1 MLSPTKLFIAAMALA
16 SFGVAA
22 PEPEHLNN
30 LEARACPGGSYNNCI
45 GQTNSQC
52 QGQPPAG
59 LSQCISIWQGVCQ
72 RNC

>member
-1 MLSPTKLFIAAMALA
+1 MALV
-16 SFGVAA
+16 SVGVAA

-30 LEARACPGGSYNNCI
+30 LEARACPGGNYNNCI
-45 GQTNSQC
+45 AQQASQC

-59 LSQCISIWQGVCQ
+59 LSQCLTIWQSVCQ